1 MNATVGR
8 ICRKGRFEAWN
19 ERVKGCCLSVCLCVS
34 VTNPRSVE
42 TAERIELGFGTWAF
56 FHPSYEEIRVPPK
69 IRVLSSD
76 PDWTS
81 KNFSA
86 AHRSSQRAANLVRQ
100 RQTLNTVVGR
110 TRRRRWQDHPEHLER
125 PPRLRMSAMPAS
137 LTMPNSHTARP
148 NSTKLCCRV
157 ASGLA
162 VWIVQRGIYR

>member
-1 MNATVGR
+1 MLSVR
-8 ICRKGRFEAWN
+8 
-19 ERVKGCCLSVCLCVS
+19 LSVCVRDKSEVCRNGRTNRAGFWHVS
-34 VTNPRSVE
+34 FLPPVLRGNS
-42 TAERIELGFGTWAF
+42 GT
-56 FHPSYEEIRVPPK
+56 SK
-69 IRVLSSD
+69 KRVLPSG

-125 PPRLRMSAMPAS
+125 PPRLRISAMPAS

-148 NSTKLCCRV
+148 DSTKLCCRV

-162 VWIVQRGIYR
+162 V